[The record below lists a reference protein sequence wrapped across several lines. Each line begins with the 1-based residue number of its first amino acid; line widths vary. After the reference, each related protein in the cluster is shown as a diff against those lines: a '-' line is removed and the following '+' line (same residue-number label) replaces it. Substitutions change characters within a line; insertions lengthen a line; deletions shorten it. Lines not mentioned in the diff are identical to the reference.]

1 MPGLASLSG
10 VEPPESLI
18 REIRFVLD
26 LPEGTVRTFWFLL
39 SLALHDDPPDDL
51 KQHIERSSK
60 EHDVEPDLMAGALRG
75 HRFLL
80 REAARR
86 NVTKEDY
93 AADLAT
99 LAGDPGQAERLQ
111 ALLLPGFDLAMERVK
126 QEIIGAGVAD
136 HGKVLTGVKWRVDA
150 MLASDRGSAEQRRIG
165 MLTLIYREGR
175 RGDRITLQ
183 VQPDGLQAL
192 YEACKGMIEVE

>member
-1 MPGLASLSG
+1 MNALRTLGAVEASESLVREIG
-10 VEPPESLI
+10 FVLELPESAF
-18 REIRFVLD
+18 RS
-26 LPEGTVRTFWFLL
+26 FWLLL
-39 SLALHDDPPDDL
+39 SLALYDDPPGDL
-51 KQHIERSSK
+51 EHQLERLA
-60 EHDVEPDLMAGALRG
+60 EDHGVELTSMAAALRA

-86 NVTKEDY
+86 RVSKEDY
-93 AADLAT
+93 AADLAAM
-99 LAGDPGQAERLQ
+99 AGDPERAERLQ
-111 ALLLPGFDLAMERVK
+111 ALMLPGFDLAVERVK

-136 HGKVLTGVKWRVDA
+136 HGKVLTEVKWRVDA

-175 RGDRITLQ
+175 REDRVTLQ